1 MTAEGWTFEGYHHVL
16 LAMPSGAEP
25 RADGFYLGV
34 LGLQGIAKPPH
45 LASRGGRWYRGAGLE
60 LHLGVD
66 PAFATPSPKAH
77 PALRVRGLD
86 ALRAALQAGG
96 VPIEDDTQLEGHE
109 RCYVRDPFGNRLEL
123 IEETGP

>member
-1 MTAEGWTFEGYHHVL
+1 VTAAGWTFEGYHHVL
-16 LAMPSGAEP
+16 LVMPPGAEP
-25 RADGFYLGV
+25 QADEFYLGV
-34 LGLQGIAKPPH
+34 LGFREIAKPPH
-45 LASRGGRWYRGAGLE
+45 LASRGGRWYRGSGLE

-66 PAFATPSPKAH
+66 ATFTPPSPRAH

-86 ALRAALQAGG
+86 ALRASLEAAGE
-96 VPIEDDTQLEGHE
+96 PIEDDTQLEGHE